1 MICNLGACAPRQL
14 RKSDVMLKKFI
25 RVLIEGSTMFLVAA
39 LSLLLLLYVGFGD
52 GKRTFEQ
59 LHIEKLTA
67 QGLFAQTS
75 IEKFLRD
82 GLPLRQYVGF
92 TTLATPIVEGDDVDA
107 VMVYDDSGR
116 LIFSAVDKKKPTL
129 PEPAAAIKHIKE
141 KIEIEYGTTHY
152 QVVLPLRNRFEGVG
166 SVVVVSPTRLVTTR
180 LIDSFYPLPMIGAA
194 LSLLF
199 AVVVLIAGP
208 FLARTRGPW
217 LQLGYGLTFLIMAGL
232 VVGTLVS
239 LYFEGVQGKAKASA
253 FTLSQR
259 LNDIIEFKLSV
270 KDFDG
275 LDRSFADYRKLN
287 PEISEAALLIDNSV
301 HITTDTAKLGKMW
314 NSDSRNFEYK
324 VDLSAGDKPQYTNL
338 TVTVPR
344 DVVFERVLRSVKN
357 FAALFIASAFLSGLF
372 LQVAS
377 SIQSRGRSAEAGAP
391 AAADAGLVIVKP
403 VFFLAVFLDSLTYS
417 FLPKFMQESAI
428 ESGVSLGFASM
439 PFTAYYLCFALTL
452 IPAGSF
458 CDRKGPKPVMLL
470 WLLLTGGSLAA
481 MMLPLD
487 IWALTGC
494 RALAGIG
501 QGMLMI
507 GVQSYI
513 LAVVPPE
520 KKTQGAAIIVFGFQG
535 GMISGMALGSLMV
548 NFLHAQGVFAI
559 AGGVGAATLIYTLAM
574 IPILPLK
581 KVEGGF
587 GAAVKRL
594 GTDLKK
600 VVTSLE
606 FLKILFFIGAPAKAI
621 LTGVITFA
629 IPLILGQAGYRPED
643 IGQVVMLYGLGVVAS
658 TGYVSRLVDRTKN
671 TEAVLFWGAVM
682 SGVGLV
688 MIGLLASPYLQI
700 AAPYM
705 NVATL
710 GTIIVV
716 IGISLVGIAHGF
728 INAPVVTHVTRSELA
743 KRLGANPVTT
753 AYRFLERGGHV
764 AGPLLLS
771 QFFLLW
777 GQGAYIIGAIGVG
790 TAVLGLLFVA
800 HRLLPRRQRSL
811 GAEPAE

>member
-1 MICNLGACAPRQL
+1 
-14 RKSDVMLKKFI
+14 MLKRI
-25 RVLIEGSTMFLVAA
+25 ARTLIEGGTMFIVAA

-52 GKRTFEQ
+52 GKRTYEL

-82 GLPLRQYVGF
+82 GLPLKQYVGF
-92 TTLATPIVEGDDVDA
+92 STLATPIVEGEDVDA
-107 VMVYDDSGR
+107 VLVYDDKGQV
-116 LIFSAVDKKKPTL
+116 IFTAMDKVKPTL
-129 PEPAAAIKHIKE
+129 PEPAAAIKNIKE
-141 KIEIEYGTTHY
+141 KIEIEYGKTHY
-152 QVVLPLRNRFEGVG
+152 QVVLPLRNRFETVG

-180 LIDSFYPLPMIGAA
+180 LIDSFYPLPMVGAV

-199 AVVVLIAGP
+199 AITVLLAGP
-208 FLARTRGPW
+208 FLRRTKGPW
-217 LQLGYGLTFLIMAGL
+217 LQFGYGVTFLLMAGL

-239 LYFEGVQGKAKASA
+239 LYFDGVQGKAKASA

-259 LNDIIEFKLSV
+259 LSDIIEFKLNV

-275 LDRSFADYRKLN
+275 LDRSFAEYRKLN

-301 HITTDTAKLGKMW
+301 QITTEAAKVGKTW
-314 NSDSRNFEYK
+314 NSDDRNFEYK
-324 VDLSAGDKPQYTNL
+324 VNLSPEDKPRYTNL

-377 SIQSRGRSAEAGAP
+377 SIQNRTRAQDGAASG
-391 AAADAGLVIVKP
+391 AAPGAAPGALDAGLVIVKP

-417 FLPKFMQESAI
+417 FLPKFMQEAAVAADLSR
-428 ESGVSLGFASM
+428 GFASM
-439 PFTAYYLCFALTL
+439 PFTAYYLTFALTL

-458 CDRKGPKPVMLL
+458 CDRKGPKPVMLIG
-470 WLLLTGGSLAA
+470 LLLAAGSVLALA
-481 MMLPLD
+481 LPLD
-487 IWALTGC
+487 LWAMTGL
-494 RALAGIG
+494 RAVAGIG

-535 GMISGMALGSLMV
+535 GMIAGMALGSLMV
-548 NFLHAQGVFAI
+548 NFLNPQGVFMI
-559 AGGVGAATLIYTLAM
+559 AGGVGATTLLYTLAM
-574 IPILPLK
+574 IPLLPLK

-594 GTDLKK
+594 GNDLKK

-629 IPLILGQAGYRPED
+629 IPLILGQAGYRSED

-658 TGYVSRLVDRTKN
+658 TGYVSKLVDRTKN
-671 TEAVLFWGAVM
+671 TEAVLFWGAIM
-682 SGVGLV
+682 SGLGLV
-688 MIGLLASPYLQI
+688 MIGLLGTPLLPAGWIST
-700 AAPYM
+700 AVV
-705 NVATL
+705 VA
-710 GTIIVV
+710 GV
-716 IGISLVGIAHGF
+716 SLVGIAHGF
-728 INAPVVTHVTRSELA
+728 INAPVVSHVTQSELA

-753 AYRFLERGGHV
+753 TYRFLERGGHV

-777 GQGAYIIGAIGVG
+777 GQGPHIIGAIGVG

-800 HRLLPRRQRSL
+800 HKLMPRQRSL
-811 GAEPAE
+811 RAEPAE